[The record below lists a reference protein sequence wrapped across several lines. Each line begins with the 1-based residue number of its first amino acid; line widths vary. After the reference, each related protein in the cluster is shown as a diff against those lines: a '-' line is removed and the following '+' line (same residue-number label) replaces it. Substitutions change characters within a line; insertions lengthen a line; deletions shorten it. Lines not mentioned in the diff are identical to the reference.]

1 MTTAPNDKVCFS
13 WPIKALSWLGV
24 PLLFASLYAASPLTA
39 ALSCPVILVPGIL
52 LWHASRSESS
62 TTSHLE
68 TLIWTF
74 FGSATIG
81 LAAVISLQAVLCQIL
96 ARLLFDHEQANDY
109 FEEFARNTFKDLTD
123 GEKQKRAEMAS
134 TWQYLVFL
142 LIFTFVM
149 AGFLEECMKYITI
162 SLARRSRHSPVAS
175 GHYLH
180 YAVAATLGFSTVEN
194 IGFIYA
200 SREES
205 MSMLI
210 LVVLERTIIGTPA
223 HALTGTMLAAGMIR
237 RNIHGHA
244 TSLWSILQ
252 APTIYHGFFDFALFA
267 VSAANGN
274 VGWRHPD
281 TPGSIALTLGLALG
295 IIAGAATQLRSDLR
309 RLGV

>member
-1 MTTAPNDKVCFS
+1 MTTAQNDKVSFS

-81 LAAVISLQAVLCQIL
+81 LATVVGLQAGLCQIL
-96 ARLLFDHEQANDY
+96 ARVLFDQDQANDY

-123 GEKQKRAEMAS
+123 AEKQNRAAMAS
-134 TWQYLVFL
+134 TWQNFAFL

-162 SLARRSRHSPVAS
+162 SLARRSRRSPVAS
-175 GHYLH
+175 SHYFH

-200 SREES
+200 SRQES
-205 MSMLI
+205 MPMLL
-210 LVVLERTIIGTPA
+210 LVVLERMIIGTPA
-223 HALTGTMLAAGMIR
+223 HALTGTMLAAGVAR
-237 RNIHGHA
+237 RDIHDH
-244 TSLWSILQ
+244 SISMWSILQ
-252 APTIYHGFFDFALFA
+252 APTIYHGSFDFALFA

-295 IIAGAATQLRSDLR
+295 IVAVAATQLRSDLR
-309 RLGV
+309 GLEV